1 MPARVSG
8 LPAGILTVSGTYT
21 QQADGALQIEVGGT
35 SVGSTHDKL
44 QVTGAAA
51 SFLGYSAVVAFAAAR
66 APLELLGAVAAG
78 AVLGLVINYFGARI
92 LVFRPR
98 G

>member
-1 MPARVSG
+1 MRSFSAIALCRSPA
-8 LPAGILTVSGTYT
+8 
-21 QQADGALQIEVGGT
+21 
-35 SVGSTHDKL
+35 
-44 QVTGAAA
+44 AAA